1 MVSVGFL
8 SSLNSFVGMAV
19 LQNHVIS
26 WERKREHLSVER
38 AYFEHFQL
46 FFFFLSCCNCHCIST
61 LIFQNHFH
69 IRYGCSCLPK
79 NSNIVSWR

>member
-1 MVSVGFL
+1 MGSL

-46 FFFFLSCCNCHCIST
+46 FFFFFKAVVT
-61 LIFQNHFH
+61 AT
-69 IRYGCSCLPK
+69 
-79 NSNIVSWR
+79 VSVH

>member
-1 MVSVGFL
+1 MGFL

-46 FFFFLSCCNCHCIST
+46 FFFKAVVT
-61 LIFQNHFH
+61 AT
-69 IRYGCSCLPK
+69 
-79 NSNIVSWR
+79 VSVH